1 MANSKIVNVNIA
13 FRNIDPTDALR
24 TYAAE
29 KISHCL
35 QKFVHHDT
43 EAHVVLKVE
52 KNSRQIAEVTFRTDG
67 ADFAGHEQ
75 SEDMYT
81 SIDSLI
87 NNITRQLSKHKEKIT
102 SHHKPGAR
110 GASNP

>member
-1 MANSKIVNVNIA
+1 MSHTRIVNVNIA

-24 TYAAE
+24 TYASD

-52 KNSRQIAEVTFRTDG
+52 KSRQIAEVSFRTDG
-67 ADFAGHEQ
+67 ADFAGSEQ
-75 SEDMYT
+75 SGDMYT
-81 SIDSLI
+81 SIDNLI
-87 NNITRQLSKHKEKIT
+87 SNITRQLSKHKEKIT
-102 SHHKPGAR
+102 NHHKA
-110 GASNP
+110 